1 MLMQQVLHKQ
11 LHQLLRRQQWLVLQ
25 SLFLKLPSS
34 LPLLQ

>member
-11 LHQLLRRQQWLVLQ
+11 RRQLLRRQQWLVPQ

-34 LPLLQ
+34 LPLLK